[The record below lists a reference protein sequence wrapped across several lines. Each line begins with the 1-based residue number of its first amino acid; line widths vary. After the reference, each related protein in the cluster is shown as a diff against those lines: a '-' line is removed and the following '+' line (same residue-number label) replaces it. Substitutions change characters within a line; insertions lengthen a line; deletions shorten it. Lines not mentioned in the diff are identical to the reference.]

1 MSCGGAE
8 GDANKITEEPAGVL
22 AGASAQVT
30 RARWVIT
37 RDVGTQ

>member
-1 MSCGGAE
+1 MSCRGAE
-8 GDANKITEEPAGVL
+8 VDDNKITDKPEGVL